1 MLRLTAEDLFRM
13 QIVDQVIPEPPG
25 GAHANPHQAAE
36 MLRPILRG
44 RLQEL
49 QKLSTDE
56 LLRRR
61 HEKIRKLATFV
72 TGG

>member
-1 MLRLTAEDLFRM
+1 MLKLTSQDLLRM
-13 QIVDQVIPEPPG
+13 RIVDYVVPEPPG
-25 GAHANPHQAAE
+25 GSHTNPQQAAE
-36 MLRPILRG
+36 LLRPILNT
-44 RLQEL
+44 RLQALEEL
-49 QKLSTDE
+49 PRED